1 MSKTPP
7 SGNKSYN
14 VHGNTTH
21 NDCHRE
27 EEKKVEVGKNIS
39 GPFLFSFLSVLWGCG
54 RVQMLL
60 LLLVLDRFSW
70 CLAAAESELC
80 EQLTQQLIN
89 F

>member
-27 EEKKVEVGKNIS
+27 EEKKIS

-60 LLLVLDRFSW
+60 LLLLVLDRFSW
-70 CLAAAESELC
+70 C
-80 EQLTQQLIN
+80 
-89 F
+89 